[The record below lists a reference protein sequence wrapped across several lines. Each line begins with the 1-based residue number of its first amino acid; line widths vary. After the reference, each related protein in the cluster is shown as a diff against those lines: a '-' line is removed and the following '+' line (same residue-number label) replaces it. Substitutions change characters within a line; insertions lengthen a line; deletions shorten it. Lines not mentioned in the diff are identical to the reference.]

1 MYDLLFS
8 TLHIIIILISHL
20 HHMRIYVCDHSL
32 GADASEGDV
41 EVITEEPE
49 DTVEPDQQQDQGKQ
63 LRILILARSI
73 LVNKRMIICYYIYYV
88 VVA

>member
-20 HHMRIYVCDHSL
+20 HHMRIYVRDRSL

-41 EVITEEPE
+41 EVITEVPE
-49 DTVEPDQQQDQGKQ
+49 GVVEPDQQQDQGKQ
-63 LRILILARSI
+63 LSILILTNLI
-73 LVNKRMIICYYIYYV
+73 W
-88 VVA
+88 